1 MADKKII
8 IYGKHFA
15 TIDSNL
21 WEKLIS
27 FINVDNLTHFIKF
40 NVLKDFGINIQGS
53 EDVEKLDEI
62 LPQFYYSSKKEWL
75 NDKMRT
81 IITEQEFKE
90 NAGRGNEILNY
101 IIQIPQSDVIIS
113 SPTLT
118 KDFVLECVQKKG
130 MIKRIERNFQRI
142 EEGNGERPKTIV
154 IPLFS
159 VVVYYYNQL
168 YMHEDEGKVIYNALV
183 NTEYYK
189 EALKIPAFLSLVED
203 NSYKFKEKDLDF
215 SEEMM
220 DFYK

>member
-15 TIDSNL
+15 TINSNL
-21 WEKLIS
+21 WEKLVS
-27 FINVDNLTHFIKF
+27 FNVDNLTHFIKF

-53 EDVEKLDEI
+53 EDIKKLDEI

-90 NAGRGNEILNY
+90 NARRGNEILNY
-101 IIQIPQSDVIIS
+101 IIKIPQSDVIIS

-130 MIKRIERNFQRI
+130 LIKRIERNFQRI
-142 EEGNGERPKTIV
+142 EESNGEKPKTLV
-154 IPLFS
+154 VPLFS
-159 VVVYYYNQL
+159 LEVYYYNQL
-168 YMHEDEGKVIYNALV
+168 YMHEEESMVIYNALV
-183 NTEYYK
+183 NTEYFE
-189 EALKIPAFLSLVED
+189 EALKIP
-203 NSYKFKEKDLDF
+203 DF
-215 SEEMM
+215 TLKTG
-220 DFYK
+220 F